1 MKKQLCTIALSGL
14 FAIGI
19 PAISALAQDAP
30 PPQGDT
36 MQQGGGHHGMS
47 ADDQLAHMTKRYNLT
62 ADQQSQ
68 IKPILEEQQQAMMQ
82 MHSDT
87 SMSRQDKMA
96 KMQSMHEDSKAK
108 IEAVLTADQKQ
119 KFEAD
124 QAKMQQRRQERMGGG
139 NMGGGADNPP
149 PPQ

>member
-14 FAIGI
+14 LAIGMT
-19 PAISALAQDAP
+19 AAASAQDAM
-30 PPQGDT
+30 Q
-36 MQQGGGHHGMS
+36 QQGGDMQPGQHRGGWGNP
-47 ADDQLAHMTKRYNLT
+47 DEQLARMTKHYNLT

-68 IKPILEEQQQAMMQ
+68 IKPILTAQHDQMEQLHA
-82 MHSDT
+82 DT
-87 SMSRQDKMA
+87 SMSRDDKMA
-96 KMQSMHEDSKAK
+96 KMQSIRADNKAK

-124 QAKMQQRRQERMGGG
+124 QARMEQHRGGS
-139 NMGGGADNPP
+139 MGAPPP